1 MEITKALKQD
11 HTQPKKYLK
20 PMNSGSADS
29 SKKETALK
37 EFSDL
42 LTKHSDAEEQVA
54 YTALIDTKDNE
65 AKVSAHKDIEASGQF
80 FLSAAIQLRSG
91 LPALYLS
98 LRSG

>member
-29 SKKETALK
+29 SKKGTALK
-37 EFSDL
+37 EFADL
-42 LTKHSDAEEQVA
+42 LTKHSDAEEQVS

-65 AKVSAHKDIEASGQF
+65 ARFSGTKDIVN
-80 FLSAAIQLRSG
+80 I
-91 LPALYLS
+91 
-98 LRSG
+98 